1 MKEGEN
7 VMDANAKYLTL
18 ALDVRAITDSLIDFV
33 EESKE
38 LPKADE
44 LLDSFLN
51 SLTELPGVSVKTLSD
66 MGRFGNYES
75 LKTINELFDAGKK
88 KELTAKLHAVSDP
101 SAKSRRSSALQAI
114 TILDALERT
123 ALYYYEHP
131 GPVSKLALAS

>member
-1 MKEGEN
+1 M
-7 VMDANAKYLTL
+7 
-18 ALDVRAITDSLIDFV
+18 
-33 EESKE
+33 
-38 LPKADE
+38 
-44 LLDSFLN
+44 
-51 SLTELPGVSVKTLSD
+51 SVKTLSD